1 MLVAKDLLS
10 ICCCPSD
17 CSTGEAGLSQR
28 HVESPA
34 AAPRELCLEEPEEAV
49 HDGVGVDAGNQ
60 DGLLGPHAQN
70 GVGVAAL
77 CRCPEPDPHVDH
89 GILCLVSQ
97 SVTIRVLPVFLER
110 PVAWTLAVTKG
121 FERDRHNA
129 CLLHAWKLKGKEKKV
144 IWDLRFL

>member
-97 SVTIRVLPVFLER
+97 SVTILH
-110 PVAWTLAVTKG
+110 AVREYT
-121 FERDRHNA
+121 R
-129 CLLHAWKLKGKEKKV
+129 LLHIISSFATVGSTCNNTT
-144 IWDLRFL
+144 